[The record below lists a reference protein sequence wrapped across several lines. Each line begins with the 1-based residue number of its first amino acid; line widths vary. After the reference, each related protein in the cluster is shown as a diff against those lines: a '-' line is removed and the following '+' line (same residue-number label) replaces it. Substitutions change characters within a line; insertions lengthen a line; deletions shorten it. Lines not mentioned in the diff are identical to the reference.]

1 MQGIELKDLD
11 LNLLVV
17 FLQLLRDRRV
27 TTAAEALD
35 LSQPGVSSAL
45 NRLRRVLGDDLFY
58 RTGGG
63 MQPTPYAEAL
73 AEPIGEALAL
83 IQQTV
88 NQRSSFDPLASS
100 RRFVIAMTDVGEIYF
115 LPSLMRIISKVA
127 PSVTISTV
135 RNNRVTLKEDMEEG
149 KVDLAIGLLPDLKT
163 DFYQRRLFRQGYCC
177 LFRVGHPFDDV
188 PFGVEEFTAAEHV
201 VVVSAG
207 TGHGKTDDLI
217 ERSAIRRNIR
227 LRVPHFVA
235 LPYILEETDLVAT
248 IPERIASRLTSS
260 FPLRS
265 VPHPLNLPEIQIN
278 LFWHAKYHREAGNQ
292 WLRTL
297 LCETFSE

>member
-1 MQGIELKDLD
+1 MRGIELKDLD

-45 NRLRRVLGDDLFY
+45 NRLRKLLGDDLFY

-63 MQPTPYAEAL
+63 MKPTPYAEEL

-115 LPSLMRIISKVA
+115 LPSLMRTLSKVA
-127 PSVTISTV
+127 PGVTISTV
-135 RNNRVTLKEDMEEG
+135 RNNRVMLKEDMEDG

-163 DFYQRRLFRQGYCC
+163 DFYQRRLFRQGHCC
-177 LFRVGHPFDDV
+177 LFRIGHPLDDA
-188 PFGVEEFTAAEHV
+188 PFGVEEFAAAEHV

-217 ERSAIRRNIR
+217 ERSAIRHNVR

-248 IPERIASRLTSS
+248 VPERIATRLASS

-297 LCETFSE
+297 MCETFSE

>member
-1 MQGIELKDLD
+1 MRGIELKDLD

-45 NRLRRVLGDDLFY
+45 NRLRKLLGDDLFY

-63 MQPTPYAEAL
+63 MKPTPYAEEL

-115 LPSLMRIISKVA
+115 LPSLMRILRRVA
-127 PSVTISTV
+127 PGVTISTV

-163 DFYQRRLFRQGYCC
+163 DFYQRRLFRQGHCC
-177 LFRVGHPFDDV
+177 LFRIGHPLDDA
-188 PFGVEEFTAAEHV
+188 PFGVEEFAAAEHV

-217 ERSAIRRNIR
+217 ERSAIRHNVR

-248 IPERIASRLTSS
+248 VAERIGTRLASS

-278 LFWHAKYHREAGNQ
+278 LFWHAKFHREAGNQ

-297 LCETFSE
+297 MCETFSE

>member
-1 MQGIELKDLD
+1 MRNIELKDLD

-17 FLQLLRDRRV
+17 FQQLLRDRRV

-45 NRLRRVLGDDLFY
+45 NRLRRLLGDDLFY
-58 RTGGG
+58 RTSGG
-63 MQPTPYAEAL
+63 MQPTPYAEEL
-73 AEPIGEALAL
+73 AEPIGEALAM

-88 NQRSSFDPLASS
+88 NQRSTFDPLASS

-115 LPSLMRIISKVA
+115 LPSLMRAVGKVA
-127 PSVTISTV
+127 PGVTISTV
-135 RNNRVTLKEDMEEG
+135 RNNRANLKEEMEEG

-163 DFYQRRLFRQGYCC
+163 DFYQRRLFRQGYYC
-177 LFRVGHPFDDV
+177 LFRAGHPLDGAQV
-188 PFGVEEFTAAEHV
+188 GAEEFAAAEHV

-207 TGHGKTDDLI
+207 TGHGKTDELI
-217 ERSAIRRNIR
+217 ERSAIRRNVKLR
-227 LRVPHFVA
+227 LPHFVA

-248 IPERIASRLTSS
+248 VPARIAMRLASS
-260 FPLRS
+260 FALRY
-265 VPHPLNLPEIQIN
+265 VPHPLTLPEIQIN
-278 LFWHAKYHREAGNQ
+278 LFWHAKFHREAGNQ

-297 LCETFSE
+297 ICETFTE